1 MKVYLGADHRGFELK
16 EKLCEFLKNEGY
28 ALFDLGN
35 TQYEKTDDYPDFAKL
50 VAEEVAANPAEDRG
64 ILICGS
70 GVGVCV
76 VANKF
81 KGIIAA
87 TLINPEHAAMVR
99 NDENANIACL
109 PADLID
115 LESAKNIVK
124 VFLQTNFSVEE
135 RHHRRFNKIEI
146 IDRCK

>member
-28 ALFDLGN
+28 AVFDLGN
-35 TQYEKTDDYPDFAKL
+35 NQYEKTDDYPDFAKL
-50 VAEEVAANPAEDRG
+50 VAEEVAADPAEDRG

-76 VANKF
+76 AANKF

-87 TLINPEHAAMVR
+87 TLINPKHAAMVR

-109 PADLID
+109 SADFVD
-115 LESAKNIVK
+115 FETAKEIVK
-124 VFLQTNFSVEE
+124 TFLKTEFSIEE
-135 RHHRRFNKIEI
+135 RHQRRVSKIENL
-146 IDRCK
+146 DQCR

>member
-1 MKVYLGADHRGFELK
+1 MKVFLGADHRGFELK
-16 EKLCEFLKNEGY
+16 EKLCEFLKGEGY
-28 ALFDLGN
+28 AVFDLGN
-35 TQYEKTDDYPDFAKL
+35 TQYEKADDYPDYAKL

-70 GVGVCV
+70 GVGVCI

-87 TLINPEHAAMVR
+87 TLINPKHAAMVR

-109 PADLID
+109 PADYID
-115 LESAKNIVK
+115 LEQAQQIIKT
-124 VFLQTNFSVEE
+124 FLETPFSTEE
-135 RHHRRFNKIEI
+135 RHHRRFGKINAI
-146 IDRCK
+146 HQCR